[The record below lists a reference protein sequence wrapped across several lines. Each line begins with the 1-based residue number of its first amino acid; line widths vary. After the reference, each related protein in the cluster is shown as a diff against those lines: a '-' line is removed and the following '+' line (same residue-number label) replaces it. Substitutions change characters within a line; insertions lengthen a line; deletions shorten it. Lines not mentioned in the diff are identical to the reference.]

1 MKIHS
6 IGIDLGKTTF
16 HLVALGERGKILLQK
31 KLSHKQLLAFTA
43 NLPTSLIGLEACSGS
58 HFLGRALSQQGHE
71 VRLIPAQFVKP
82 FVKSNKN
89 DYLDAEAIAEAVER
103 QNMRFVPIK
112 TEAQLDLQAL
122 HRVRARL
129 VSRRTAVINQV
140 RAFLLERGIVF
151 RKGPATLRR
160 HMPEIL
166 ENGDA
171 QLSPRMRGL
180 LALLWEEW
188 KHLEEQIHSLS
199 GEIETISTNDEACQR
214 LRQIPGVGPLVA
226 SATVAAIGNGAA
238 FRKGREF
245 AAWLGLV
252 PRQYSTGGKPRLL
265 GISKRGNPYLRKMFI
280 HGARAAVLRLKREG
294 SLLGAWMNGLEA
306 RAPRNVLIVAM
317 ANKLARIAWA
327 VLASGEPYRAAVL
340 AA

>member
-1 MKIHS
+1 MQIRS

-16 HLVALGERGKILLQK
+16 HLVALGEHGKTLLKK
-31 KLSHKQLLAFTA
+31 KLTRKQLLSLTA
-43 NLPTSLIGLEACSGS
+43 NLPPSRIGMEACSGS
-58 HFLGRALSQQGHE
+58 HFLGRSLAQQGHD

-82 FVKSNKN
+82 FLKSNKN

-103 QNMRFVPIK
+103 ENMRFVPIK
-112 TEAQLDLQAL
+112 TDDQLDLQAL
-122 HRVRARL
+122 HRVRERL

-151 RKGPATLRR
+151 RKGPAALRR
-160 HMPEIL
+160 EMPAML
-166 ENGDA
+166 ENADA
-171 QLSPRMRGL
+171 QLSSRLRSL
-180 LALLWEEW
+180 LAMLWQEW
-188 KHLEEQIHSLS
+188 KQLEEQIGSLDA
-199 GEIETISTNDEACQR
+199 EIETICGNDAACQR

-238 FRKGREF
+238 FRKGRDF

-252 PRQYSTGGKPRLL
+252 PRQYSTGGRTKLL

-280 HGARAAVLRLKREG
+280 HGARAAVLRLKRDG
-294 SLLGAWMNGLEA
+294 SALGSWMNGLET

-317 ANKLARIAWA
+317 ANKLARITWA
-327 VLASGEPYRAAVL
+327 VLSSGERYRAATT
-340 AA
+340 A